1 MNTLAY
7 DRPLDTDAEPH
18 FDDPGMAPTA
28 SAPIDTLDL
37 KAVPRIA
44 IQAFCESDDVA
55 RAIEAAAQDRRMA
68 KAHVKVHKGGL
79 NAAIDFY
86 GSAPTPNLIILESRM
101 EQARLMQG
109 LERLAEVCDAGT
121 KVVII
126 GHVNDVKL
134 YRDLIHQ
141 GISDYLVAPVNLFQ
155 VIGAIGELYVNPD
168 AEPLGR
174 TIAFVGAKGGV
185 GSSTIAHNVAWS
197 IARVYESDVVL
208 ADLDLAFGTA
218 GLDFN
223 QDPLQ
228 GVFEAVSSPERLD
241 ETMLDRLLSK
251 CAERLSLLAAP
262 ASLERTYDH
271 GETSFDGLLDVM
283 RQGAPAVVLDLP
295 HVWSGWVRRVLAAVD
310 EVVIVAEPDLANLR
324 NAKNMIDT
332 LRQLRPND
340 AAPRLVLNRVNVP
353 KRPEIK
359 AAEFADALELT
370 AVACIPFD
378 PLLFGTAA
386 NNGQMIGEQDEKHAT
401 AEIFGQ
407 ISQVVT
413 GKGEVPKPK
422 GLDLGRLVNRFLKK
436 DKSGG

>member
-7 DRPLDTDAEPH
+7 DPPLDEDGYPHEPAMGDYH
-18 FDDPGMAPTA
+18 AIAAPA
-28 SAPIDTLDL
+28 DTLDI
-37 KAVPRIA
+37 KTVPRIA
-44 IQAFCESDDVA
+44 IQAFCESEDVA
-55 RAIEAAAQDRRMA
+55 RMIESAAQDRRMA

-79 NAAIDFY
+79 AAAVDFY
-86 GSAPTPNLIILESRM
+86 GSAPTPNLILLETRTEASK
-101 EQARLMQG
+101 LIQG

-121 KVVII
+121 KGMII

-134 YRDLIHQ
+134 YRDLIHR
-141 GISDYLVAPVNLFQ
+141 GISDYLVAPINLFQ
-155 VIGAIGELYVNPD
+155 LIGAIGELYVNPD

-185 GSSTIAHNVAWS
+185 GSSTVAHNVAWS

-283 RQGAPAVVLDLP
+283 KQGAPAIVLDLP
-295 HVWSGWVRRVLAAVD
+295 HVWSGWVRRMLAAVD

-340 AAPRLVLNRVNVP
+340 APPRLVLNRVNVP

-370 AVACIPFD
+370 AAAVVPFD
-378 PLLFGTAA
+378 PMLFGTAS

-401 AEIFGQ
+401 AEIFSQ
-407 ISQVVT
+407 ISQLVT
-413 GKGEVPKPK
+413 GRGEVAKPK
-422 GLDLGRLVNRFLKK
+422 GLALGSLVSRFLKK
-436 DKSGG
+436 GKAAG

>member
-7 DRPLDTDAEPH
+7 DSPLDDVEASDHVEAGSFPTDVPV
-18 FDDPGMAPTA
+18 
-28 SAPIDTLDL
+28 DTLDL
-37 KAVPRIA
+37 KSVPRIA

-79 NAAIDFY
+79 GAAVDFY

-101 EQARLMQG
+101 EQSRLVEG
-109 LERLAEVCDAGT
+109 LDRLAEVCDAGT
-121 KVVII
+121 KVMII

-134 YRDLIHQ
+134 YRDLIHR
-141 GISDYLVAPVNLFQ
+141 GISDYLVAPINLFQ
-155 VIGAIGELYVNPD
+155 VISTIGELYVNPD

-283 RQGAPAVVLDLP
+283 RQGAPAVILDLP
-295 HVWSGWVRRVLAAVD
+295 HAWSGWVRRVLASVD

-359 AAEFADALELT
+359 ATEFADALELV
-370 AVACIPFD
+370 AVAAIPFD

-386 NNGQMIGEQDEKHAT
+386 NNGQMIGEQDEKHPT
-401 AEIFGQ
+401 SDVFGQ

-413 GKGEVPKPK
+413 GKGEVTKPK
-422 GLDLGRLVNRFLKK
+422 GLALGKLMNRFLKK
-436 DKSGG
+436 GNAGG

>member
-7 DRPLDTDAEPH
+7 DMPMDEDEYPREPAMGDH
-18 FDDPGMAPTA
+18 HAVAVPA
-28 SAPIDTLDL
+28 DTLDI

-44 IQAFCESDDVA
+44 IQAFCESEDIA
-55 RAIEAAAQDRRMA
+55 RMIESAAQDRRMA

-79 NAAIDFY
+79 AAAIDFY
-86 GSAPTPNLIILESRM
+86 GSAPTPNLILLETRTEASK
-101 EQARLMQG
+101 LIQG

-121 KVVII
+121 KVMII

-134 YRDLIHQ
+134 YRDLIHR
-141 GISDYLVAPVNLFQ
+141 GISDYLVAPINLFQ
-155 VIGAIGELYVNPD
+155 LIGAIGELYVNPD

-185 GSSTIAHNVAWS
+185 GSSTVAHNVAWS

-251 CAERLSLLAAP
+251 CADRLSLLAAP

-271 GETSFDGLLDVM
+271 GETSFDGLLDIM
-283 RQGAPAVVLDLP
+283 KQGAPAIVLDLP
-295 HVWSGWVRRVLAAVD
+295 HVWSGWVRRMLAAVD

-340 AAPRLVLNRVNVP
+340 SPPRLVLNRVNVP

-370 AVACIPFD
+370 AAAVVPFD

-401 AEIFGQ
+401 TEIFSQ
-407 ISQVVT
+407 ISQLVT
-413 GKGEVPKPK
+413 GRGEVAKPK
-422 GLDLGRLVNRFLKK
+422 GLALGSLVSRFLKK
-436 DKSGG
+436 GKAAG